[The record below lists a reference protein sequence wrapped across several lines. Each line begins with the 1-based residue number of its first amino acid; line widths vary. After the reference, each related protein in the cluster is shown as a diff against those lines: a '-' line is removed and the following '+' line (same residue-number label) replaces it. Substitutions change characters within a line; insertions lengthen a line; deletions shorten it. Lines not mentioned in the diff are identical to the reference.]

1 MGRQMIS
8 VAESADSRGFGLWTF
23 SLNLLLLG
31 VALVLLLRLLPGYF
45 EYMTVKD
52 LITRAAAEHDARSD
66 TVPELRAR
74 LAKLLTTNQVYDTTI
89 DDIQIYREGGV
100 IIIDATYEK
109 RFPLFWILDGV
120 MSFDDLIVETSP
132 ADGP

>member
-1 MGRQMIS
+1 VGRRMIS
-8 VAESADSRGFGLWTF
+8 VEASTDSRGFGLWTL

-31 VALVLLLRLLPGYF
+31 AALVLLLRLLPGYF

-52 LITRAAAEHDARSD
+52 LITRAAVEHDARSD

-74 LAKLLTTNQVYDTTI
+74 LTKLLTTNQVYDTTI
-89 DDIQIYREGGV
+89 DDIRIYREGGV
-100 IIIDATYEK
+100 IVIDATYEK
-109 RFPLFWILDGV
+109 RFPLVWIVDGV
-120 MSFDDLIVETSP
+120 MRFDDLIVQTAP